1 MHMLTTASPSSPQV
15 RYETSTVGSGL
26 ACRCSPRC
34 SPRRPPSSPQ
44 VRYETA
50 ESIKYLRPRPP
61 VSGAESGARAEWAAK
76 LVPGAA
82 ADYRYDGGWWEVE
95 LVRIEKKKRRVSF
108 VGNEGGVAGGAAG
121 SAAAD
126 GGASGGVTWLVRE
139 VNFEAEHE
147 ADLHDLRP
155 AYNWVAGKDFLEGEW
170 RERPPPELLFDKGTL
185 RSVIEEQA
193 NVKKGRKAGTE
204 IHPEGAP
211 REKPNAYTVGT
222 ERRGVDGNMWEVVH
236 RGSRDGNAAGLV
248 EMWRPVTKQEPK
260 WLQEERAKARAKAE
274 AKLKGG
280 FAAHELEDEEED
292 EEEEEVQQSRTGTST
307 IDIVPVMENEL
318 RLAGI
323 SAKKGYEELV
333 YEAAVAIMGEAVVV
347 RHTPAVQVSATHD
360 CL

>member
-1 MHMLTTASPSSPQV
+1 MPVLTTA
-15 RYETSTVGSGL
+15 
-26 ACRCSPRC
+26 
-34 SPRRPPSSPQ
+34 PPSSPQ

-61 VSGAESGARAEWAAK
+61 VPGAESGARAEWAAK

-155 AYNWVAGKDFLEGEW
+155 AYNWVAGKDFLDGEW
-170 RERPPPELLFDKGTL
+170 RERPPPELLFVNGTL

-204 IHPEGAP
+204 IQPEGAP

-292 EEEEEVQQSRTGTST
+292 EEEEVRQSSTSA

-333 YEAAVAIMGEAVVV
+333 YEATGMHVLTTAPSSSPQVRGARVRGRSGHHGRGGRRAPHARGPGES
-347 RHTPAVQVSATHD
+347 HP
-360 CL
+360 

>member
-1 MHMLTTASPSSPQV
+1 MALDCPDAKVRFETAKPIQDLRPLHASAHTTAS
-15 RYETSTVGSGL
+15 
-26 ACRCSPRC
+26 
-34 SPRRPPSSPQ
+34 PSSPQ

-292 EEEEEVQQSRTGTST
+292 EEEEVQQSRTGTST

-360 CL
+360 CF

>member
-1 MHMLTTASPSSPQV
+1 MIATDDLPCMQVLTTA
-15 RYETSTVGSGL
+15 R
-26 ACRCSPRC
+26 
-34 SPRRPPSSPQ
+34 
-44 VRYETA
+44 
-50 ESIKYLRPRPP
+50 
-61 VSGAESGARAEWAAK
+61 
-76 LVPGAA
+76 
-82 ADYRYDGGWWEVE
+82 
-95 LVRIEKKKRRVSF
+95 
-108 VGNEGGVAGGAAG
+108 
-121 SAAAD
+121 SA
-126 GGASGGVTWLVRE
+126 L
-139 VNFEAEHE
+139 
-147 ADLHDLRP
+147 
-155 AYNWVAGKDFLEGEW
+155 
-170 RERPPPELLFDKGTL
+170 
-185 RSVIEEQA
+185 EEQA

-204 IHPEGAP
+204 IQPEGAP

-280 FAAHELEDEEED
+280 FAAHELEDEED
-292 EEEEEVQQSRTGTST
+292 EEEEVRQSSTSA

-347 RHTPAVQVSATHD
+347 RHTPAVQVRATHD
-360 CL
+360 CV